1 MNQFSERN
9 INLNVNE
16 IVNNGKDEDGFLKD
30 LGDEMKYYI
39 IKSWTMEKILDIFLL
54 NDSPKNPMYIKNERN
69 KQIFSYMLKNLSA
82 TNINGE
88 KEREKFLKYINK

>member
-16 IVNNGKDEDGFLKD
+16 IVNNEKDEDGFFQD

-39 IKSWTMEKILDIFLL
+39 IKSWTMEKLLNLFLL
-54 NDSPKNPMYIKNERN
+54 NDNPKNPYYIKNERN
-69 KQIFSYMLKNLSA
+69 KQIFSYMLKTLSA